1 MSISGYIG
9 EIYFPGVKNV
19 LNYDICD
26 LNFEV
31 HLTSVSKTLMKPLGF
46 INSYFLNI
54 QSIQVSMCP
63 KCLSIQSV
71 QVFKVS

>member
-19 LNYDICD
+19 LNYDIHD
-26 LNFEV
+26 LNFKI

-46 INSYFLNI
+46 LNSHFLNI
-54 QSIQVSMCP
+54 QSIQVSMC
-63 KCLSIQSV
+63 LSIQSV
-71 QVFKVS
+71 QVSKES